1 MFEIFRLR
9 EKGYAFDI
17 CTIRSK
23 FLGRDKYGL
32 KRFKTTRSP
41 MGECMDNE
49 QKWIWKSV
57 EFNAPLWDQVNTA
70 KFDNLLPSWKR
81 RRVELE
87 KNPDDYKQFMDKL
100 KRKQA
105 IDTGILE
112 KMYDLK
118 KGVTETLIK
127 EGFRASN
134 IQYGDTNIPPELLM
148 DYLNDNLEAIDYVFY
163 FIKNDRELTVS
174 YIKELHALITRHQDT
189 IDAIDQFGRRGKVP
203 LLKGEYKKSPN
214 NPQRD
219 GVIYNYCPPEHTASE
234 MDNLIDI
241 FNNKLN
247 NAHIIIKAAYLHHS
261 FVQIHPFQ
269 DGNGRLARLL
279 ASFVVIKGGL
289 FPLTIERDERAK
301 YINALEKADKGQFQ
315 ELIDVFSNDQIK
327 SIQQSLNLETTVD
340 SSGSYK
346 VVLNILEKKLSS
358 LEKERLEEN
367 KRVNSIKENMKSVYD
382 YLIEEL
388 EQYAEDLKKRFN
400 SISVNVEG
408 IDKEHYDFL
417 YLIFPYAKF
426 YKYYAN
432 HSLKSYS
439 IRMTIEIADKKHW
452 LLISLHY
459 YGYDNSTFAIGA
471 AMLPQEL
478 PEKYNSSLTTPIKI
492 PPLTMSSEKEL
503 TALEK
508 PIHNHLESI
517 ITMALACVANTI

>member
-1 MFEIFRLR
+1 MLEIFGPWK
-9 EKGYAFDI
+9 KGYSFDSYRI
-17 CTIRSK
+17 PSK
-23 FLGRDKYGL
+23 FRRGDKYGI
-32 KRFKTTRSP
+32 KKFKTTGSP
-41 MGECMDNE
+41 MGECMDKE
-49 QKWIWKSV
+49 QKLIWKSV

-81 RRVELE
+81 RRVELG
-87 KNPDDYKQFMDKL
+87 KNPEDYKQFMDKL

-105 IDTGILE
+105 IDTGILG

-118 KGVTETLIK
+118 KGVAEILIR
-127 EGFRASN
+127 EGFLASN

-148 DYLNDNLEAIDYVFY
+148 AYLNDNLEAIDYVFY

-174 YIKELHALITRHQDT
+174 YIKELHALITRHQNT
-189 IDAIDQFGRRGKVP
+189 IAAIDRFGRRCKVP

-219 GVIYNYCPPEHTASE
+219 GVIYNYCPPEHIASE

-241 FNNKLN
+241 FNNRLG

-279 ASFVVIKGGL
+279 ASLVLIKGGL

-301 YINALEKADKGQFQ
+301 YIRALEKADKGQFQ

-367 KRVNSIKENMKSVYD
+367 KRINSIKENMKSVYD
-382 YLIEEL
+382 YLIEAL
-388 EQYAEDLKKRFN
+388 GQYAEDLKKRFD

-408 IDKEHYDFL
+408 IDKDHYDFL

-432 HSLKSYS
+432 HGLKSYS

-452 LLISLHY
+452 LLISLHH

-471 AMLPQEL
+471 AMLSQEL
-478 PEKYNSSLTTPIKI
+478 PDKYNSSLTTPIKV

-503 TALEK
+503 SALKE
-508 PIHNHLESI
+508 PIHSHVESI
-517 ITMALACVANTI
+517 ITEALVHVANAI